1 MNAMSIAS
9 VKSTSDC
16 AILYTVTTTQLQVLQ
31 VVLQD
36 LWEFGPDTI
45 DPVTPE
51 TLQKWAN
58 QGELAVAL
66 QLKPQANTM
75 SIQDALDTAIHQR
88 RSCDSVQ
95 AVGTVRMAN
104 IRTVE
109 HTRQALIDNFCPP
122 CMFSQSLPL
131 DTSSFSLGLYSLTT
145 QSFEPHLPLL
155 GSERIPRVHVG
166 RDSVSYSTTGFVRRG
181 VRGSGLY
188 QQLAMGK
195 SLSYLPEY
203 CRTVQGGNKAFW
215 FFTVSDH
222 EGGRKL
228 ALAYMKMIGASMA
241 AVAKALKWG
250 NVSACRVVHW
260 GAWDPAHNIPI
271 RGYLVCMDP
280 RVECLRLAKL

>member
-1 MNAMSIAS
+1 MNAMSIAP

-16 AILYTVTTTQLQVLQ
+16 AILYTVTPTQLQVLQ

-66 QLKPQANTM
+66 ELKPQANTM
-75 SIQDALDTAIHQR
+75 SIQQALDTAIQQR

-109 HTRQALIDNFCPP
+109 RTRQAL
-122 CMFSQSLPL
+122 SLPL

-155 GSERIPRVHVG
+155 GLEMVPRVHVG
-166 RDSVSYSTTGFVRRG
+166 RDSVSYSTTGFVRKG

-195 SLSYLPEY
+195 RLSYLPEY

-228 ALAYMKMIGASMA
+228 ALAYMNMIGASIA